1 MKVEL
6 YGGGSR
12 GAESRDGQGRDE
24 KRKRKR
30 GRDDGAKNV
39 QGRREMREELRDD
52 GGERRNAIF
61 PFGAFSS
68 DRGTTCAR
76 LSDF

>member
-1 MKVEL
+1 MGVVLAMRKARMDRGEMRRERKSGATERKMCKGETKCEEKRGKGR
-6 YGGGSR
+6 GGG
-12 GAESRDGQGRDE
+12 
-24 KRKRKR
+24 
-30 GRDDGAKNV
+30 
-39 QGRREMREELRDD
+39 
-52 GGERRNAIF
+52 GGRRNAIF